1 MTLIKVNGQALPTP
15 SADGFSISR
24 SDLDGSSTGRGED
37 GIMFRDRVR
46 EGIYKIELTWQLSM
60 TDLKAVVSA
69 LTPDSF
75 TVEFFDITTCS
86 YVTRTMYAGDRSGK
100 VINYIDADN
109 PGDAMCE
116 LSCNLIEL

>member
-15 SADGFSISR
+15 TADGFSISR

-60 TDLKAVVSA
+60 NDLKTVVSA

-86 YVTRTMYAGDRSGK
+86 YVTRTMYAGDRGGK

-109 PGDAMCE
+109 PGTAMCE